1 MPVQACSQLH
11 TLVAIV
17 TRWQRE
23 ASVVPGINS
32 NPDNTT
38 LNRGA
43 ICSEEPPEKHP
54 SSHLSGGLR
63 GTLCPRACVNVSG
76 WERGSGKRRLIKI
89 WTQRRKEGRVCVC
102 VCVAWEHGHYV
113 DFLFSFRM
121 LEEYFL
127 FCCGADG
134 LLPPMLPGFMSRQ
147 GWSEGQKSGNQVN
160 YGWRLAD
167 KSEREKKFFSSS
179 SF

>member
-1 MPVQACSQLH
+1 MSACMCECEW
-11 TLVAIV
+11 V
-17 TRWQRE
+17 
-23 ASVVPGINS
+23 GK
-32 NPDNTT
+32 
-38 LNRGA
+38 
-43 ICSEEPPEKHP
+43 EEWEEEVNQDLDAVEEGGP
-54 SSHLSGGLR
+54 S
-63 GTLCPRACVNVSG
+63 
-76 WERGSGKRRLIKI
+76 
-89 WTQRRKEGRVCVC
+89 VC
-102 VCVAWEHGHYV
+102 VCVAGEHGHYV

-167 KSEREKKFFSSS
+167 KSEREGSFFLLLLSNHLPECRGVVAARLA
-179 SF
+179 